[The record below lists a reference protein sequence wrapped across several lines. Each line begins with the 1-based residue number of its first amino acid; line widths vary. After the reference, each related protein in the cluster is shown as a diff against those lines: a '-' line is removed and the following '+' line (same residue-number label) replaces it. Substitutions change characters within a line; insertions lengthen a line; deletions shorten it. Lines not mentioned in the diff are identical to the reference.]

1 MWCNQSSRAI
11 ETAMNRDTLY
21 LSIKGL
27 ALALSLATL
36 YWTFEVAP
44 DEAIMGF
51 VQKIFYFHVPSAI
64 SMQLLFVTA
73 GIASLVY
80 LIRGAEEADRLAR
93 CCAEVGVMMAAFV
106 LITGPLWARIAWG
119 HYWEWEPRLTL
130 TMVLLFMF
138 VAYVALRAFGG
149 DDPLSRR
156 ICAGLAIAGLPAI
169 YLVRI
174 AVEKWRGTHPQ
185 VVWKGGLNHPDMVTA
200 FALGCFAFICISTTL
215 VWSRYRQAKIAER
228 IETLTLELMER
239 DLLEDEL

>member
-1 MWCNQSSRAI
+1 
-11 ETAMNRDTLY
+11 MNRDKLY
-21 LSIKGL
+21 LAFMGL
-27 ALALSLATL
+27 ALLLSLATL
-36 YWTFEVAP
+36 FWTFEMAP
-44 DEAIMGF
+44 DEALMGF

-64 SMQLLFVTA
+64 SMQLLFVTS
-73 GIASLVY
+73 GIASIVY
-80 LIRGAEEADRLAR
+80 LVRGSEAADRLA
-93 CCAEVGVMMAAFV
+93 CCSAEVGVMMAAFV

-149 DDPLSRR
+149 DDPLTPR

-185 VVWKGGLNHPDMVTA
+185 VVWKGGLNNPDMVIA
-200 FALGCFAFICISTTL
+200 FALGCFAFICISVTL
-215 VWSRYRQAKIAER
+215 VWSRYTQAKIAAR
-228 IETLTLELMER
+228 IDEITLELMER